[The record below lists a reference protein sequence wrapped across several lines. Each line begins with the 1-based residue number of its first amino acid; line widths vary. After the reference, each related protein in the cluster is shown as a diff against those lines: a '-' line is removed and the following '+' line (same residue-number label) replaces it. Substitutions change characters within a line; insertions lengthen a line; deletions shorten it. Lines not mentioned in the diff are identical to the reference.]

1 MRMRPAGSAQLGLGA
16 GRQRAA
22 IALMMSLATVDPD
35 VARNAAGRYF
45 NTRLSAP
52 NVWELDVDP
61 RWVTMS
67 KSKACM
73 AGQADQAAGGPRM
86 SEASGSLRRDLAL
99 KGASG
104 APACRSR
111 CCLVF

>member
-1 MRMRPAGSAQLGLGA
+1 MRTRAPRSVQLAVGA

-22 IALMMSLATVDPD
+22 IALMMSLVTVDPD

-61 RWVTMS
+61 GWAAMS
-67 KSKACM
+67 KSKACT
-73 AGQADQAAGGPRM
+73 AGQRGPL
-86 SEASGSLRRDLAL
+86 G
-99 KGASG
+99 
-104 APACRSR
+104 
-111 CCLVF
+111 

>member
-1 MRMRPAGSAQLGLGA
+1 MRTRAPRSAQLGLGA

-61 RWVTMS
+61 GWVTMS
-67 KSKACM
+67 KSKACV
-73 AGQADQAAGGPRM
+73 AGQCWPCGSTVEADRSFVKP
-86 SEASGSLRRDLAL
+86 EA
-99 KGASG
+99 
-104 APACRSR
+104 
-111 CCLVF
+111 

>member
-22 IALMMSLATVDPD
+22 IALMMSLTVDPD
-35 VARNAAGRYF
+35 VARNTAGRYF

-61 RWVTMS
+61 GWVTMS

>member
-1 MRMRPAGSAQLGLGA
+1 MRTRAAGSAQLAVGA
-16 GRQRAA
+16 GRPRAA
-22 IALMMSLATVDPD
+22 IALMMSLGTVDPD

-61 RWVTMS
+61 GWVTMS

-73 AGQADQAAGGPRM
+73 AGQRGPL
-86 SEASGSLRRDLAL
+86 G
-99 KGASG
+99 
-104 APACRSR
+104 
-111 CCLVF
+111 